1 MAQTMAFSPPTRF
14 FQGFGATI
22 RVHPD
27 HIGFI
32 CGKRFATLSEIGRAT
47 HTRVVVTNGDG
58 NLKVITIGGR
68 SVADV
73 TAAHERLMHVAR
85 EAEARTP
92 RVAEWSPAMT
102 ALHIAPLQ
110 GIEHRVVIQKE
121 DVGMVLGAKGS
132 TLRKL
137 GNDTWTWV
145 KFFKATDTTAP
156 TFSIR
161 GFLSEDVEKAC
172 TRMLSIA
179 QESYNRR
186 SGGPRHHRDAKAH
199 EPMKMAEKAVFKM
212 APVPKS
218 KRVSFKVN
226 ANDAASSPPFPPF
239 QREPRSM
246 PVMPQSPTYA
256 PTSPHTPTSPTYTPT
271 SPHTPHTP
279 RTPPS
284 A

>member
-1 MAQTMAFSPPTRF
+1 MAFVTSH

-22 RVHPD
+22 NIHPD

-32 CGKRFATLSEIGRAT
+32 CGKRFATLSEIGRST
-47 HTRVVVTNGDG
+47 HTRIVVSNGDAS
-58 NLKVITIGGR
+58 LKVITIGGR

-73 TAAHERLMHVAR
+73 TAAYERLMQVAR
-85 EAEARTP
+85 EAESRTP

-102 ALHIAPLQ
+102 ALNIVPLQ
-110 GIEHRVVIQKE
+110 GVENRVEIQKD

-145 KFFKATDTTAP
+145 KFFKATDTTGP

-161 GFLSEDVEKAC
+161 GFLHEDVEKAR

-179 QESYNRR
+179 QESFNRR
-186 SGGPRHHRDAKAH
+186 TGGPRHQHHGVPVA
-199 EPMKMAEKAVFKM
+199 MKMTEKATFHM
-212 APVPKS
+212 APVPQS
-218 KRVSFKVN
+218 KRVNFKVK
-226 ANDAASSPPFPPF
+226 SPTFPPT
-239 QREPRSM
+239 QRQPRSV

-256 PTSPHTPTSPTYTPT
+256 PHSPTYAPHSPT
-271 SPHTPHTP
+271 YTP

>member
-1 MAQTMAFSPPTRF
+1 MRFAPTTSV
-14 FQGFGATI
+14 FQGFGATFS
-22 RVHPD
+22 VHPD

-32 CGKRFATLSEIGRAT
+32 CGKRFATLSEIGRST
-47 HTRVVVTNGDG
+47 HTRIVVSNGDAK
-58 NLKVITIGGR
+58 LKVITIGGR

-73 TAAHERLMHVAR
+73 TAAYGRLMQVAR

-102 ALHIAPLQ
+102 ALNIVPLQ
-110 GIEHRVVIQKE
+110 GIEHRVMIQKE

-161 GFLSEDVEKAC
+161 GFLPEDVEKAC

-186 SGGPRHHRDAKAH
+186 SGGPRHHHDPKAH
-199 EPMKMAEKAVFKM
+199 EPMKMDEKAVFKM

-218 KRVSFKVN
+218 KRVSFKVK
-226 ANDAASSPPFPPF
+226 DAA
-239 QREPRSM
+239 
-246 PVMPQSPTYA
+246 PQSPRYA
-256 PTSPHTPTSPTYTPT
+256 PT

-279 RTPPS
+279 PS